1 MTALAVLAT
10 VAEVQAKAVF
20 AHYMV
25 GITSGYQPS
34 DWSDDISKAKA
45 AGIDGFA
52 LNIGPIDD
60 YNDRSLQN
68 AADAANQA
76 GGFSLFLSFDYAS
89 NPDSNWTPSTVIDR
103 INSFVTTAG
112 NAHYRYNS
120 QPLVSTFEGPS
131 HSSEWAGIKS
141 ATNCFFIPD
150 WSSLGPAQIPIDAID
165 GAFSWDA
172 WPHGPTSKDNASD
185 LAWEQSL
192 GAKPYMM
199 GVSPWFYTDLPG
211 KNWGLRGDGLW
222 STRWDQAAEIQPEFV
237 QIISWNDF
245 GESHYIGPIRPAGIV
260 PGANRYVDNN
270 PHDAWRDVL
279 PYYIAQYKNGAPPP
293 VNEDKVVFYH
303 KPNPSAS
310 CSDDGTL
317 GDQPNSGDASY
328 TIGQV
333 SLDQISII
341 VLSTDAADVSV
352 QIGSNTPTAL
362 RAENA
367 GAHQFAVDFAGQTGS
382 VTVTVTR
389 NGQSVAAAT
398 GPGIST
404 DCPGGLTNFNAVV
417 YGS

>member
-1 MTALAVLAT
+1 M
-10 VAEVQAKAVF
+10 
-20 AHYMV
+20 
-25 GITSGYQPS
+25 
-34 DWSDDISKAKA
+34 
-45 AGIDGFA
+45 
-52 LNIGPIDD
+52 NIGPIDD

-68 AADAANQA
+68 AADAANSV
-76 GGFSLFLSFDYAS
+76 GGFTLFLSFDYAS
-89 NPDSNWTPSTVIDR
+89 NADNNWTPSTVIDR
-103 INSFVTTAG
+103 INSFVTAAG
-112 NAHYRYNS
+112 NAHFRYNS

-131 HSSEWAGIKS
+131 HASDWAGIKS
-141 ATNCFFIPD
+141 ATNCFFMPD
-150 WSSLGPAQIPIDAID
+150 WTSLGPAQIPIGSID

-172 WPHGPTSKDNASD
+172 WPHGPVQKDNSSD
-185 LAWEQSL
+185 LAWEQAL

-237 QIISWNDF
+237 QVCLFTPADFLKDADVHFQIISWNDY

-270 PHDAWRDVL
+270 PHDALRDVL
-279 PYYIAQYKNGAPPP
+279 PYYIAQYKNGVPPS
-293 VNEDKVVFYH
+293 VSEDKVVFYH
-303 KPNPSAS
+303 KPNPSNS

-317 GDQPNSGDASY
+317 GDQPNSGDATY

-341 VLSTDAADVSV
+341 VLSTDAADVCV
-352 QIGSNTPTAL
+352 QIGSNAPTEL

-367 GAHQFAVDFAGQTGS
+367 GAHRFAVDFGGQTGS
-382 VTVTVTR
+382 VTVTVKR
-389 NGQSVAAAT
+389 NGQSVATAT

-404 DCPGGLTNFNAVV
+404 DCPGGLTNFNAIA